1 VPGISAVHYL
11 PIATTLLAGTF
22 CAVLLRRYVMES
34 RGAHLLWWAVGMLT
48 YGLGTA
54 LESAIALGGNTIVW
68 TKLWYI
74 AGALL
79 GGYPLAQGTVY
90 LLAGRRLANRLT
102 VVTLPV
108 IAALAA
114 LVALSPVDVAAL
126 EPHRPSG
133 AVLAWSWIRALTP
146 LVNLYALAFLV
157 GGAVQSA
164 LRYARA
170 HGVGDRARALGNAS
184 IALGGL
190 LPGIGGTLAKAG
202 LVEALYV
209 AELVGLVLIAI
220 GFQLNV
226 AAPGERRFRAGA

>member
-1 VPGISAVHYL
+1 VTSPVYYL
-11 PIATTLLAGTF
+11 PIATTLLAAIF
-22 CAVLLRRYVMES
+22 CIALLRRYSM
-34 RGAHLLWWAVGMLT
+34 RRQGAHLLWWAAGMLS

-54 LESAIALGGNTIVW
+54 LESTIALDGNTVER

-90 LLAGRRLANRLT
+90 LLAPRRLADRLT
-102 VVTLPV
+102 WITLPA
-108 IAALAA
+108 IALLAA
-114 LVALSPVDVAAL
+114 LVVVSPVDLAAL

-133 AVLAWSWIRALTP
+133 ALLAWRWIRALTP
-146 LVNLYALAFLV
+146 FVNVYAVVFLV

-164 LRYARA
+164 LRYARSPRP
-170 HGVGDRARALGNAS
+170 GDAARAIGNAS

-190 LPGIGGTLAKAG
+190 LPAVGGLLAKTG

-209 AELVGLVLIAI
+209 AELVGLALIAL
-220 GFQLNV
+220 GFRLNV
-226 AAPGERRFRAGA
+226 AAPGAREVRERA

>member
-1 VPGISAVHYL
+1 MSEPGVVHYL
-11 PIATTLLAGTF
+11 PIATTLLA
-22 CAVLLRRYVMES
+22 ALLCIALARRYAA
-34 RGAHLLWWAVGMLT
+34 RGHGAHLLWWAAGMLT

-54 LESAIALGGNTIVW
+54 LESAITLDGNTVAR

-90 LLAGRRLANRLT
+90 LLAPRRLADRLT
-102 VVTLPV
+102 AITLPV
-108 IAALAA
+108 IALLAA
-114 LVALSPVDVAAL
+114 LVALSPVDLAAL

-133 AVLAWSWIRALTP
+133 ALLAWRWIRALTP
-146 LVNLYALAFLV
+146 LVNLYAVTFLV

-164 LRYARA
+164 LRYARSPRP
-170 HGVGDRARALGNAS
+170 GDGARAVGNAS

-190 LPGIGGTLAKAG
+190 LPAFGGLLAKTG

-209 AELVGLVLIAI
+209 AELVGLALIAL
-220 GFQLNV
+220 GFRLNV
-226 AAPGERRFRAGA
+226 ARAG